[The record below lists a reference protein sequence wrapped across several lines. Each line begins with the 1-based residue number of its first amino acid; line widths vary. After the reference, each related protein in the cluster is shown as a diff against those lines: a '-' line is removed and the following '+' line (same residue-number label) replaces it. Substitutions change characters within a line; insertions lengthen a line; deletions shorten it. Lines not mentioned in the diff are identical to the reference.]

1 MKHIVPIS
9 GGKDSQATA
18 IWCRN
23 HIQGELTYVF
33 NDTGWEHEKTY
44 HHLLYLQECMNIEII
59 VLTNKKYPA
68 GMVDLVRKKGRFPS
82 TMARFCTE
90 ELKTKP
96 MIDFILEQNDDMI
109 VYQGIRAEESKNR
122 AKMEMAE
129 DYFRYYFEPI
139 WVDEGTGIG
148 KFRDYRRREVKYFAE
163 FYKTIV
169 MRPIFKWKVNQVFD
183 YIKEYGQT
191 VNPLYFTGVKRVGCY
206 PCVMCQL
213 AEVKI
218 IAQND
223 PERLD
228 EIADIET
235 EVDMTFFPIDYI
247 PERFCSKPVV
257 RKDGVPAKAPLIED
271 VKKYVYDANQLEIF
285 EAPACQSIYNICE

>member
-18 IWCRN
+18 LWCRD
-23 HIQGELTYVF
+23 HINAELIYVF
-33 NDTGWEHEKTY
+33 NDTGWEHIKTY
-44 HHLLYLQECMNIEII
+44 EHLLYLQECMNIEII
-59 VLTNKKYPA
+59 VLTNKRYPN

-109 VYQGIRAEESKNR
+109 IYQGIRAEESKNR

-129 DYFRYYFEPI
+129 DFFRHYFEAYSF
-139 WVDEGTGIG
+139 DESG
-148 KFRDYRRREVKYFAE
+148 KGKYRDYRRKEVKYFAE

-169 MRPIFKWKVNQVFD
+169 MRPIFKWTVDAVFEYISSHNQ
-183 YIKEYGQT
+183 K
-191 VNPLYFTGVKRVGCY
+191 VNPLYYTGVKRVGCY
-206 PCVMCQL
+206 PCIMCGL
-213 AEVKI
+213 GEVKI

-223 PERLD
+223 PSRLD
-228 EIADIET
+228 EIADIEN
-235 EVDMTFFPIDYI
+235 EVETTFFPIDYI
-247 PERFCSKPVV
+247 PERFCSKPVT

-271 VKKYVYDANQLEIF
+271 VKKYVYDANQIEIF
-285 EAPACQSIYNICE
+285 DAPTCQSVYNICE